1 MSATIQTHNVTA
13 TITDQVWECSDK
25 QLQAY
30 LETTLPIGGYGG
42 EIPNPDL
49 AAAEHAAKLLG
60 GRVVSSDE
68 SESEPG
74 RVY

>member
-1 MSATIQTHNVTA
+1 MSATIEVRGIKATVT
-13 TITDQVWECSDK
+13 DLVWSSSDK

-42 EIPNPDL
+42 EVPNPDL

-60 GRVVSSDE
+60 GKVISSDE

-74 RVY
+74 RIY

>member
-1 MSATIQTHNVTA
+1 MSATIQVRNSKA
-13 TITDQVWECSDK
+13 TITDLVWSSSDK
-25 QLQAY
+25 LLQAY

-49 AAAEHAAKLLG
+49 AAAEHAAELLH
-60 GRVVSSDE
+60 GRVISSNE

-74 RVY
+74 RIY